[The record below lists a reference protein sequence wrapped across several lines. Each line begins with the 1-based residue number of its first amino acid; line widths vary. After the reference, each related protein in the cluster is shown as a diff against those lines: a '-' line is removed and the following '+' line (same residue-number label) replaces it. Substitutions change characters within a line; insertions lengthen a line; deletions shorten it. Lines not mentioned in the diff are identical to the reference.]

1 MYRRSGRGKLLL
13 LVFLAVSI
21 LVITLDYRGSGGVLE
36 RAKDISGAV
45 LVPIQQGFTA
55 LTRPIGGLFSSIREL
70 SDLRGANTRLMA
82 EVEELR
88 SERER
93 ALAILSENARLRANL
108 ELNQSWASMDKVTA
122 EVISDVPSNYRW
134 AVRIDKGRADGIR
147 RDQAVIDPSGLVGK
161 IIQVER
167 RSSVVLLL
175 IDPTAAARA
184 RIAESRDQ
192 GIIRGR
198 GGNEPLSLELIGPE
212 ATVDVGSSVITA
224 GYDLGIFPPGIPI
237 GTVTTVGGEG
247 PGIEQE
253 IEVEPLVDFT
263 ALDFV
268 QVLLESGRRLQGAA
282 AGDGE

>member
-237 GTVTTVGGEG
+237 GTVTRVGGEG

>member
-1 MYRRSGRGKLLL
+1 MLLIF
-13 LVFLAVSI
+13 LVLSI
-21 LVITLDYRGSGGVLE
+21 IVITLDYRQVSGGVLE
-36 RAKDISGAV
+36 RAKDISGAI
-45 LVPIQQGFTA
+45 LVPIQKGFTA
-55 LTRPIGGLFSSIREL
+55 LSRPIGGLFSSIGEL
-70 SDLRGANTRLMA
+70 NDLRGANARLMA

-93 ALAILSENARLRANL
+93 AMAIISENSRLRANL
-108 ELNQSWASMDKVTA
+108 SLNESWANMDKVTA

-161 IIQVER
+161 IIQVDR
-167 RSSVVLLL
+167 HSSVVLLL

-184 RIAESRDQ
+184 RIADSRDQ

-198 GGNEPLSLELIGPE
+198 GANEKLSLELIGPD
-212 ATVDVGSSVITA
+212 ATVEVGSTVITA

-237 GTVTTVGGEG
+237 GTVAAVGAEG
-247 PGIEQE
+247 PGIEQD

-263 ALDFV
+263 SLDFV
-268 QVLLESGRRLQGAA
+268 QVILESGRRLQGAA
-282 AGDGE
+282 ARGDDS